1 MMPPQGEDPNQPYPG
16 VGAALLL
23 TIMAV
28 FASVFTGIAFFGL
41 GALTAYGVGRAVGG
55 GRGRH
60 HGCAKGRRAAS
71 GALGS
76 SQTRDRCDP
85 RDSLP
90 CAGDAVDE

>member
-41 GALTAYGVGRAVGG
+41 GALTAYGVGRAVGVG
-55 GRGRH
+55 AVAPWLR
-60 HGCAKGRRAAS
+60 KGSAS
-71 GALGS
+71 RKRSAWVFANS
-76 SQTRDRCDP
+76 RPMRSP
-85 RDSLP
+85 
-90 CAGDAVDE
+90 

>member
-28 FASVFTGIAFFGL
+28 FASVFTGVAFFGL
-41 GALTAYGVGRAVGG
+41 GALAAYGIGRAVGV
-55 GRGRH
+55 
-60 HGCAKGRRAAS
+60 
-71 GALGS
+71 ALGS
-76 SQTRDRCDP
+76 SQTRDRYDP